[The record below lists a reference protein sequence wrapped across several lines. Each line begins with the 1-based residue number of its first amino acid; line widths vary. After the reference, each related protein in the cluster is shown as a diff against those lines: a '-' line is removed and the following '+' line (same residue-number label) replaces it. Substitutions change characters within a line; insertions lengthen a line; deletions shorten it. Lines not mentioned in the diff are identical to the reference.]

1 MRFVRGGG
9 RPRIHALRR
18 ALNLLPQNFP
28 VMQGQHMRLDG
39 GGGSWAEKLRSSQSA
54 ISHLAARSFGQV
66 GLHRPGNLAQPLRHQ
81 RRRRPRLDHRAD
93 KAGADQGNQA

>member
-9 RPRIHALRR
+9 RSRIHALRR

-39 GGGSWAEKLRSSQSA
+39 SGGRWAEKLRRSQSTA
-54 ISHLAARSFGQV
+54 SHRPIRPFGKI
-66 GLHRPGNLAQPLRHQ
+66 GLHRPGNLT
-81 RRRRPRLDHRAD
+81 
-93 KAGADQGNQA
+93 